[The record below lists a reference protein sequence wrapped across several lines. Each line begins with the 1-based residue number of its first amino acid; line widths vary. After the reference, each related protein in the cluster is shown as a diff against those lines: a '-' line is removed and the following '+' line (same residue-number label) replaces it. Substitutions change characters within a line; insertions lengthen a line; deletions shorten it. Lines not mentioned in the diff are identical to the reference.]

1 MLIPLRLNLSNV
13 CVYLHQRRSKFVY
26 FVILGD
32 FVLGDKKCVGNVED
46 RLGTPKYYFLYQ
58 I

>member
-13 CVYLHQRRSKFVY
+13 CVYLHHRRSKFVY

-32 FVLGDKKCVGNVED
+32 FVLGDKNVSVIVED
-46 RLGTPKYYFLYQ
+46 RLGTPKYYFLFQ